1 MRYLAILATLTALA
15 FLLVVAPVFRFDAE
29 AAGTQYYVDSA
40 AGSDSN
46 NGTSS
51 SSPWKSLSAV
61 ANRTFSAGDTINFKA
76 GSSFSGGLTFKSSG
90 TASAPIIL
98 QPYGSGARPVFSA
111 SGAGSNAIRLDA
123 NYVTAKG
130 FLLKDAENGV
140 RVSDS
145 FHHNTIEDNEIAGTG
160 LGLLLYGD
168 YNRVIGNYIH
178 DLKMVRNTS
187 SSSTDDYGA
196 NGVMLNNS
204 KGDEIAYN
212 RFVNNRAPSID
223 YGYDG
228 GAVEMWGAVSDINV
242 HHNYSSGGQGFLEQ
256 GGGDVAN
263 IRLASN
269 ESSGDYMAFV
279 MLHLDPTHTH
289 GGTATNFVMEG
300 NTIVRNRTPKGYR
313 ILDIQGSPSS
323 SQVMFKN
330 NLVYSNMSIARDG
343 DHGHTGNKYFLVDG
357 AVVGYSPLG
366 SGETSQSGSGINVD
380 SFRYD
385 SYFAVATS
393 PAAAPAPT
401 NSPTPAPTT
410 APAAV
415 PTTAPAPASSPT
427 PAPVPTSTATPAPS
441 PTPAPVTST
450 ELVTNGGFDSGS
462 TGWSFVSPVS
472 GAVSVQSAA
481 RHEGSAGLRLTGKAS
496 DPGPAGQGRES
507 RSEADLLR

>member
-1 MRYLAILATLTALA
+1 MAASKYPTRSSRIAPAPLLAGLLALCS
-15 FLLVVAPVFRFDAE
+15 LLFGQTEAIQ

-228 GAVEMWGAVSDINV
+228 GAVEMWGSVSDISIHSNQ
-242 HHNYSSGGQGFLEQ
+242 SSGGQGFLEQ
-256 GGGDVAN
+256 GGGDVRN
-263 IRLASN
+263 ISMASN
-269 ESSGDYMAFV
+269 ESRDDYAAFV

-300 NTIVRNRTPKGYR
+300 NTIIRSQAKGYR
-313 ILDIQGSPSS
+313 VLDIQGSPNP
-323 SQVMFKN
+323 SQLVFKN

-343 DHGHTGNKYFLVDG
+343 DHGHIGNKYLLVDG
-357 AVVGYSPLG
+357 ASVGCSLG
-366 SGETSQSGSGINVD
+366 SGETQQSGSGVNP
-380 SFRYD
+380 SGLRYEQ
-385 SYFAVATS
+385 FFG
-393 PAAAPAPT
+393 PAPELG
-401 NSPTPAPTT
+401 SPKFVLGFAILAGLLDGAAGEPIANENHNPENGDSLQQTT
-410 APAAV
+410 SGLMAWRKADNW
-415 PTTAPAPASSPT
+415 TAF
-427 PAPVPTSTATPAPS
+427 
-441 PTPAPVTST
+441 
-450 ELVTNGGFDSGS
+450 TNGTRTWVNGPFGVQERDNNARFD
-462 TGWSFVSPVS
+462 W
-472 GAVSVQSAA
+472 
-481 RHEGSAGLRLTGKAS
+481 
-496 DPGPAGQGRES
+496 
-507 RSEADLLR
+507 EAQ